1 MLLLSVT
8 LGGCSKPEPELFPAE
23 IVLVRIEPDRPLAV
37 VELYHALGGGWT
49 DEPAVAGELRPKS
62 AEVWPPWP

>member
-8 LGGCSKPEPELFPAE
+8 LGGCSKPETELFPAE
-23 IVLVRIEPDRPLAV
+23 IALARIERDRLLAV
-37 VELYHALGGGWT
+37 VELYRAVGGGWT

-62 AEVWPPWP
+62 AEARPPWP